1 MCWPHSR
8 CLKAGRRS
16 RGKWLK
22 RITFKE
28 ISIFIFLVFLSLFYT
43 NGQGCKSQAWQI
55 GPAANL
61 SGLGQA
67 VQAQNF
73 CGPGRIEIKLGMTSP
88 ARLRILAGPGQAVT
102 ARNFRWTGPGPE
114 DYAPKIYNP
123 ADGHL
128 LWILIS
134 WEMGHFGDLALLW
147 KDTSGMRHF
156 INASRR

>member
-28 ISIFIFLVFLSLFYT
+28 ISIFIFSCFYHFFIPT
-43 NGQGCKSQAWQI
+43 ARVVNLRLDKSGRA
-55 GPAANL
+55 GNL

-73 CGPGRIEIKLGMTSP
+73 CGPGLIEIKLGMTGP
-88 ARLRILAGPGQAVT
+88 ARLRTLAEPGQAVT
-102 ARNFRWTGPGPE
+102 ARDFRLAGRGPE
-114 DYAPKIYNP
+114 DYSPKIYNP
-123 ADGHL
+123 ANGHL

-147 KDTSGMRHF
+147 RDTSGMRHF